1 MELEGKVALVTG
13 ASRGMGRAIALKLG
27 SIGAAVAVN
36 YVAVDPQNEAD
47 ANNVLAELEKLNT
60 RAMVVEADV
69 RDSEAVKKMVEE
81 VVERWGAIHVLV
93 NNAGI
98 TRDTLL
104 LRMSEQQWDDVVDIN
119 LKGTFL
125 CSKHALKSMIRQGW
139 GRIISLSSI
148 AGIVGNPGQTN
159 YSASKAGIIGFT
171 KSLAREVG
179 SRGITVNAVA
189 PGFIRTAMT
198 DALPEEAQRRIID
211 MTAVRRAGTPEDVAE
226 AVAFLASDR
235 ASYITGQ
242 VLGIDGGMGL

>member
-1 MELEGKVALVTG
+1 MELEGRVALVTG

-27 SIGAAVAVN
+27 SLGAAVAVN

-47 ANNVLAELEKLNT
+47 ARDVVAELERLGVKAT
-60 RAMVVEADV
+60 AVEADV
-69 RDSEAVKKMVEE
+69 RDGEAVKKMVDT
-81 VVERWGAIHVLV
+81 VVDQLGAIHILV

-98 TRDTLL
+98 TKDTLL
-104 LRMSEQQWDDVVDIN
+104 LRMSEQQWDDVIDIN
-119 LKGTFL
+119 LRGTFL
-125 CSKHALKSMIRQGW
+125 CTRHTLKTMIRQGW
-139 GRIISLSSI
+139 GRIVSLSSV
-148 AGIVGNPGQTN
+148 AGVAGNPGQTN

-198 DALPEEAQRRIID
+198 DALPEEVQTKIVE
-211 MTAVRRAGTPEDVAE
+211 MTSVRRAGTPEDVAE
-226 AVAFLASDR
+226 AIAFLASDR

>member
-1 MELEGKVALVTG
+1 MELEGRVALVTG

-27 SIGAAVAVN
+27 SLGAAVAVN

-47 ANNVLAELEKLNT
+47 AKDTVAELERLGVK
-60 RAMVVEADV
+60 AMAVEADV
-69 RDSEAVKKMVEE
+69 RDGEAVKRMVDT
-81 VVERWGAIHVLV
+81 VVEQLGAIHILV

-98 TRDTLL
+98 TKDTLL
-104 LRMSEQQWDDVVDIN
+104 LRMSEQQWDDVIDIN
-119 LKGTFL
+119 LRGTFL
-125 CSKHALKSMIRQGW
+125 CTRHALKSMIRQSW
-139 GRIISLSSI
+139 GRIVSLSSV
-148 AGIVGNPGQTN
+148 AGVVGNPGQSN

-198 DALPEEAQRRIID
+198 DALPEEVQARIIE
-211 MTAVRRAGTPEDVAE
+211 MTSVRRAGTTEDVAE
-226 AVAFLASDR
+226 AIAFLASDR